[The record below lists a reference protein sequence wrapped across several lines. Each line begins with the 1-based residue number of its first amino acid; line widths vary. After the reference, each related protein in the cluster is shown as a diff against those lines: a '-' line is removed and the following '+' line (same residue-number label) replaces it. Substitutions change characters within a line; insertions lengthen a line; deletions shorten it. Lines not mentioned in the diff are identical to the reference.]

1 VVTQILMPRLSLTMK
16 IGVVSTWFKQEGD
29 SVAKGEPLVE
39 VDTEKVVYEVEAPV
53 DGILHKIVAS
63 EGEEVA
69 VAGVLGLI
77 AGADEGRPEAA
88 EPVVPEASA
97 PPREPVV
104 ASPAAKRLAR
114 EHGIDLTTFTA
125 TTSGRITAEDVE
137 RYLAQAKA
145 GPKVR
150 EVIPLTGIQQVA
162 AERVASSYHEAPHCT
177 LTMDV
182 NMANAIHWS
191 KASSVS
197 YTALLVKLVA
207 TALTEHPLLNS
218 TFHGNQITV
227 FKDVNLGVAVA
238 TDRGL
243 VVPVVHNAD
252 ALTPQEVS
260 SALRDLV
267 QRARDGKLVK
277 DEMSGGTFTITNLGM
292 FGVDAFTPIINP
304 PEAAILGVGRIVEKP
319 IVVDGA
325 ITIAPMAQLSL
336 SFDHRIVDGAPAA
349 SFLARVKA
357 LLETAR
363 PLE

>member
-1 VVTQILMPRLSLTMK
+1 MVTQILMPRLSLTMK
-16 IGVVSTWFKQEGD
+16 TGVVSTWLKQEGD
-29 SVAKGEPLVE
+29 PVAKGEPLVE
-39 VDTEKVVYEVEAPV
+39 VDTEKVLYEVEAPI
-53 DGILHKIVAS
+53 DGVLHIVAA

-77 AGADEGRPEAA
+77 AGTDEEPPTTA
-88 EPVVPEASA
+88 EPVVPEAPA

-114 EHGIDLTTFTA
+114 EHGIDLTTFPA

-137 RYLAQAKA
+137 RYLAQAPA

-150 EVIPLTGIQQVA
+150 EVLPLTGIQQVA
-162 AERVASSYHEAPHCT
+162 ADRVAASYREAPHCT
-177 LTMDV
+177 LTMGV
-182 NMANAIHWS
+182 NMMHAIHQS
-191 KASSVS
+191 KASNVS
-197 YTALLVKLVA
+197 YTAFLIKQVA
-207 TALTEHPLLNS
+207 IALTEHPLLNA
-218 TFHGNQITV
+218 TFHENQITV
-227 FKDVNLGVAVA
+227 YADVNLGVAVA

-243 VVPVVHNAD
+243 VVPVVHHAD
-252 ALTPQEVS
+252 ALPLQEVAS
-260 SALRDLV
+260 TLRDLV

-277 DEMSGGTFTITNLGM
+277 HEMSGGTFTITNLGM

-304 PEAAILGVGRIVEKP
+304 PEAAILGVGRIVETP
-319 IVVDGA
+319 IVVEGA

-357 LLETAR
+357 LLEAAR
-363 PLE
+363 PEA

>member
-1 VVTQILMPRLSLTMK
+1 MVTQILMPRLSLTMK
-16 IGVVSTWFKQEGD
+16 TGVVSTWLKQEGD

-39 VDTEKVVYEVEAPV
+39 VDTEKVLYEVEAPV
-53 DGILHKIVAS
+53 DGVLHQIVAA

-77 AGADEGRPEAA
+77 AGADEEYPAAA
-88 EPVVPEASA
+88 EPVAPEAS

-114 EHGIDLTTFTA
+114 EHGIDLTTLPV
-125 TTSGRITAEDVE
+125 TSRRITTEDIE
-137 RYLAQAKA
+137 RYLAQATA
-145 GPKVR
+145 APTVR
-150 EVIPLTGIQQVA
+150 EVLPLTGIQQVA
-162 AERVASSYHEAPHCT
+162 ADRVASSYREAPHCT

-182 NMANAIHWS
+182 NMANAIDQS

-197 YTALLVKLVA
+197 FTALLVKRVA

-227 FKDVNLGVAVA
+227 YADVNLGVAVA

-243 VVPVVHNAD
+243 VVPVVHHAD
-252 ALTPQEVS
+252 ALTLQEVAA
-260 SALRDLV
+260 ALRGLV
-267 QRARDGKLVK
+267 QRARDGTLVK

-292 FGVDAFTPIINP
+292 LGVDMFTPIINP
-304 PEAAILGVGRIVEKP
+304 PEAAILGVGRIVKKP
-319 IVVDGA
+319 IVVDGT

-349 SFLARVKA
+349 SFLARVKV
-357 LLETAR
+357 LMETTQSVD
-363 PLE
+363 

>member
-1 VVTQILMPRLSLTMK
+1 VVTPILMPRMSLTMK
-16 IGVVSTWFKQEGD
+16 TGVVSTWYKKEGD

-39 VDTEKVVYEVEAPV
+39 VDTEKVVYDVEAPV
-53 DGILHKIVAS
+53 DGVLHTIVAS
-63 EGEEVA
+63 EGEEVP

-77 AGADEGRPEAA
+77 TVADEGLAEA
-88 EPVVPEASA
+88 PVASEASA
-97 PPREPVV
+97 PSREPVV

-114 EHGIDLTTFTA
+114 EHGIDLTTLTA
-125 TTSGRITAEDVE
+125 TVSGRITAEDVE
-137 RYLAQAKA
+137 RYLAQGTA
-145 GPKVR
+145 GPKVK

-162 AERVASSYHEAPHCT
+162 AERVSTSYHEAPHCT

-182 NMANAIHWS
+182 NMTNAIHRS
-191 KASSVS
+191 KESGVS
-197 YTALLVKLVA
+197 YTVLLVKLVA

-218 TFHGNQITV
+218 TFNGNQITV
-227 FKDVNLGVAVA
+227 FEDINLGVAVT

-252 ALTPQEVS
+252 DLALHEVS

-267 QRARDGKLVK
+267 QRARQGKLVK

-292 FGVDAFTPIINP
+292 FGVDTFTPIINP

-319 IVVDGA
+319 IVVDGK
-325 ITIAPMAQLSL
+325 ITIAPLAQLSL

-349 SFLARVKA
+349 SFLSRVKA
-357 LLETAR
+357 LLETAL
-363 PLE
+363 PVAS